1 MKEAAN
7 FLGLVLM
14 LLVMFAMLGLA
25 DQQQDLGIVLR
36 PKIWTQNSR
45 F

>member
-14 LLVMFAMLGLA
+14 LLARMMKLSNQRAGDNIGKNL
-25 DQQQDLGIVLR
+25 
-36 PKIWTQNSR
+36 
-45 F
+45 